1 MHDDKCTQGANIT
14 LPKATEIE
22 QEIKTDPDLPEK
34 PLKPL
39 VLDIS
44 R

>member
-14 LPKATEIE
+14 LPTIKEDKSKIQTDKEVPIEPLIIEIA
-22 QEIKTDPDLPEK
+22 
-34 PLKPL
+34 
-39 VLDIS
+39 

>member
-14 LPKATEIE
+14 LPKATEIT
-22 QEIKTDPDLPEK
+22 QKIKTDLDLPEK
-34 PLKPL
+34 PIKLL
-39 VLDIS
+39 VLDTL

>member
-14 LPKATEIE
+14 LPTLKEDNLKTQTDKEVPIEPLIIEIA
-22 QEIKTDPDLPEK
+22 
-34 PLKPL
+34 
-39 VLDIS
+39 

>member
-1 MHDDKCTQGANIT
+1 MHDDKCTQGTNIT
-14 LPKATEIE
+14 LPKATEIT
-22 QEIKTDPDLPEK
+22 QEIKTAPDLPNE

-39 VLDIS
+39 VMDIS